1 MNLINLKN
9 KKVFITGGTSGIGL
23 SILENFYKLD
33 SNIFTI
39 WTNFENLKTIQNNFP
54 KIKTSNFNLENHQKI
69 EELVKEAKEKLGGLD
84 IVINNAGITKD
95 NLAIR
100 MSDEEWNKVINI
112 NLTAVFL
119 ICKYSIKVM
128 MKQDS
133 GSIINISSIVGHT
146 GNFGQA
152 NYSSA
157 KAGIIA
163 MSKSLAKE
171 YAKKNI
177 RVNCISP
184 GFIDTKMTKS
194 INEEFKKKL
203 IENIPMGKLGNGN
216 DIANCA
222 IFLASDLSSY
232 ITGET
237 IHVNGGMYMAWFI

>member
-23 SILENFYKLD
+23 SVLENFYKLEAD
-33 SNIFTI
+33 IFTI
-39 WTNFENLKTIQNNFP
+39 GTNVENLKTIQNNFP

-100 MSDEEWNKVINI
+100 MSYEEWNKVINI

-222 IFLASDLSSY
+222 VFLASDLSSY

-237 IHVNGGMYMAWFI
+237 IHVNGGMYMA

>member
-23 SILENFYKLD
+23 SILESLYKLEAD
-33 SNIFTI
+33 IFTI
-39 WTNFENLKTIQNNFP
+39 GTNVENLTAIQSNFP

-128 MKQDS
+128 MKQDA

-157 KAGIIA
+157 KAGIVA

-177 RVNCISP
+177 RINCISP
-184 GFIDTKMTKS
+184 GFIDTKMTKN

-203 IENIPMGKLGNGN
+203 IENIPMGKLGTGN

-222 IFLASDLSSY
+222 LFLASDLSSY

-237 IHVNGGMYMAWFI
+237 IHVNGGMYMS

>member
-23 SILENFYKLD
+23 SILENFSKLEAD
-33 SNIFTI
+33 IFTI
-39 WTNFENLKTIQNNFP
+39 GTNVENLKTIQNNFP

-69 EELVKEAKEKLGGLD
+69 EELLREAKEKLGGLD

-184 GFIDTKMTKS
+184 GFIDTKMTKN

-237 IHVNGGMYMAWFI
+237 IHVNGGMYMA

>member
-9 KKVFITGGTSGIGL
+9 KKVFITGGTSGIGF

-33 SNIFTI
+33 ADIFTI
-39 WTNFENLKTIQNNFP
+39 GTNVENLKTIQNNFP

-237 IHVNGGMYMAWFI
+237 IHVNGGMYMA

>member
-23 SILENFYKLD
+23 SILESLYKLEAD
-33 SNIFTI
+33 IFTI
-39 WTNFENLKTIQNNFP
+39 GTNVENLTAVQSNFP

-128 MKQDS
+128 MKQDA

-157 KAGIIA
+157 KAGIVA

-177 RVNCISP
+177 RINCISP
-184 GFIDTKMTKS
+184 GFIDTKMTKN

-203 IENIPMGKLGNGN
+203 IENIPMGKLGTGN

-222 IFLASDLSSY
+222 LFLASDLSSY

-237 IHVNGGMYMAWFI
+237 IHVNGGMYMA

>member
-23 SILENFYKLD
+23 SILENFYKLESD
-33 SNIFTI
+33 IFTI
-39 WTNFENLKTIQNNFP
+39 GTNVENLKTIQSNFP

-100 MSDEEWNKVINI
+100 MSDEEWNKVIDI

-133 GSIINISSIVGHT
+133 GIIINISSIVGHT
-146 GNFGQA
+146 GNFGQS

-163 MSKSLAKE
+163 LSKSLAIE

-184 GFIDTKMTKS
+184 GFIDTKMIKS

-203 IENIPMGKLGNGN
+203 IENIPMKKLGNGN

-237 IHVNGGMYMAWFI
+237 IHVNGGMYMA